1 MSQAKGLDPR
11 FQILPLPQNIEILK
25 GQGIAGSE
33 LGYIVSK
40 GESKIPVL
48 GTLLDALPRIEKQ
61 GAGITL
67 SLSEQN
73 TPESPEGYTLEIT
86 SRGVT
91 IQSRGQAGLFYGCQT
106 LEQLMEDSRD
116 LRIPIPCLRMTDYPE
131 ISYRAVHFDTK
142 HHLDRAEY
150 YYRTI
155 DKLARYKVNAII
167 GKWKTSCAIPAVP
180 KWAPPMPS
188 ANKRCRLSVAMPK
201 NVILKSVP

>member
-1 MSQAKGLDPR
+1 MKKLKNKIAFVLLFILVSAMSQAKGLDPR

-142 HHLDRAEY
+142 HHLDRNT
-150 YYRTI
+150 TI
-155 DKLARYKVNAII
+155 GPLINWPAI
-167 GKWKTSCAIPAVP
+167 
-180 KWAPPMPS
+180 
-188 ANKRCRLSVAMPK
+188 R
-201 NVILKSVP
+201 

>member
-1 MSQAKGLDPR
+1 MKKLKNKIAFVLLFILVSAMSQAKGLDPR

-33 LGYIVSK
+33 LAYIVSK

-86 SRGVT
+86 SRGSNGPIART
-91 IQSRGQAGLFYGCQT
+91 SRIVL
-106 LEQLMEDSRD
+106 
-116 LRIPIPCLRMTDYPE
+116 
-131 ISYRAVHFDTK
+131 
-142 HHLDRAEY
+142 
-150 YYRTI
+150 
-155 DKLARYKVNAII
+155 
-167 GKWKTSCAIPAVP
+167 
-180 KWAPPMPS
+180 
-188 ANKRCRLSVAMPK
+188 RLSD
-201 NVILKSVP
+201 LGTTDGG